1 MDNISASPFTHLF
14 WNEWTLDPDSFKYNM
29 VMDQTI
35 YGDLDKSKLRWS
47 VQELMKQYP
56 LLRSRLDEENGEL
69 YWKPFSDYTN
79 PLKIFDSEEKL
90 REFALLP
97 FDLKQGPL
105 IRFGLFQQATQQFQ
119 LVIVLHHIVVDG
131 ESTEELYHAISDLY
145 NQQPLRHSPLTI
157 EQIAEKFSQYHQQV
171 EILDEYHPGQFWKT
185 CLDGMNASN
194 SLPYLSLQ
202 TKSSAQA
209 EDEQEVVGEFRF
221 SLPLNEWQRLKRSVR
236 HGTPFLIFKTLWAAL
251 IAQYSPDKKV
261 HISYPLSLAG
271 SESLSLGA
279 QINTAVFPLRLDD
292 TTSFSSLYQHT
303 LSYTSSLKAAPGL
316 RFSSWPI
323 FEILRSVPV
332 CQLNVAIS
340 QAHLKDTCLEL
351 KGCEVRY
358 NHRFNNDLASSELIL
373 EYQQQGDQWSFR
385 IRYLL
390 DCFHPTQI
398 AVLGEQFQ
406 QLLVN
411 ALTYPETPLQ
421 HFPLLPPTQNK
432 MLLEFGNQGKS
443 IDIPA
448 TTLHESFQQQAKRHP
463 QRIALIDNQQQLSY
477 AELEQRSN
485 QLAHLIQERYQQV
498 TGRPL
503 SPDTLLPI
511 CLNRGVDM
519 VIAMLAIMKAGA
531 AYLPLDPQIPSQR
544 LAYILADSQAQLAV
558 IQMAHQARLRDH
570 DQNLALLA
578 LDNPNDDYRD
588 QPDCAPETATGPR
601 SLAYSIYTSG
611 TTGHPK
617 GTLLEHR
624 GVLTM
629 LDGQYAA
636 LIEGTEFPQRWLQF
650 ASLAFDAHV
659 FETFIAL
666 CFGHSLVIVSE
677 EERHDLDL
685 LIKLIEQY
693 QVEGSILP
701 PTLLKTKPALPA
713 TLQTI
718 LVGGESTPQAI
729 LDHYSMQGR
738 RLFNAYGPTEASVCA
753 TIHRYQGDGDN
764 NRNIGQPFPGV
775 HAYVLDEQ
783 LQLVPMGMS
792 GELYLSGPVL
802 AREYLGKPELTA
814 KAFIDNPFAQ
824 YADDQRLYRTGD
836 QARWLPNGELEY
848 LGRKDFQVKIR
859 GHRVEL
865 AEIEQAFIAASGL
878 SQCTA
883 QVRGQDRSQIVVYY
897 VSDISLNEDNLR
909 RTLHLSLP
917 DYMMPSTFVQL
928 ETLPMTINGKL
939 DARAL
944 PEPDFKQSY
953 HLYRAATT
961 ELEHKLQIIWQHIL
975 GLNEIGIDDD
985 FFHLG
990 GDSISVIRLIS
1001 EMRRQQ
1007 LACSTKL
1014 LHQCRTIAK
1023 LAVQLAETTET
1034 QMQHAEQGILQGD
1047 FSLHPIQH
1055 WFFDQAFSQSNHWNQ
1070 AFLIQVPPLMPQK
1083 LENAIQAL
1091 AERHDMLRV
1100 RFLCAE
1106 HQRYLDIS
1114 QMAPMALEICHYDQ
1128 LNESEFNHCL
1138 DSWQSDFDIANGP
1151 LWRIAYIDG
1160 YPDGSARIYCALHHL
1175 IVDAVSWRI
1184 LLDDLKQLYHGEALG
1199 PKTASYRQWQT
1210 ALTEQTPHFK
1220 PQREFWQQQC
1230 VSQYDY
1236 RPSLDTH
1243 DTRQYLWQT
1252 LPSAASIRLLNVTSG
1267 AAKNNPNE
1275 VLMTALL
1282 HTLDHVSGISSHTL
1296 LLEGHGRQLSSIPL
1310 DVGRTVGWFTAL
1322 YPLHFS
1328 ADGEKKISLQQ
1339 VQATLANVPDSG
1351 VSYGTLRS
1359 AFSLPYPAVV
1369 FNYLGQLQAHDS
1381 DWQITA
1387 EIAGQT
1393 VHPHNADSGLLTLNV
1408 WFIGQE
1414 LHYRWDGLLSQ
1425 TQLVQ
1430 LDHHFQTAL
1439 MLLIDLLASSSH
1451 TISSDASP
1459 EEMDNGVDADLL
1471 MRLPAGL
1478 EPVWVYP
1485 ANSLQQGFIH
1495 HHLSHSQ
1502 NSTYHFQFVLD
1513 YEQSIEP
1520 RSYRKAWLCAQQKY
1534 PILRTGFDWQEQPR
1548 QIVFQHAELSWQY
1561 HDLSDHSEPEQ
1572 MLAELSRQQS
1582 SRPFDL
1588 RQPELM
1594 RVCLVKLAAEQY
1606 SLIHTSHHIIIDGWS
1621 NQILL
1626 EYVHHTYQQLLA
1638 GQTPDTHSDT
1648 AYLATQRYYA
1658 SQAEECRRHWQQIG
1672 ITHWESTDISLLL
1685 NAPDNGTS
1693 EIQATVHHTL
1703 SHSVALSLQ
1712 ETARNH
1718 GLTLNVML
1726 QFAWHKL
1733 LHLFSQQTQTII
1745 GITLSGRNHPISEI
1759 EDSVGLFINTL
1770 PLMMDWEPHLTCLQ
1784 QLHTL
1789 HQRMID
1795 LDTYSYQPLAELPFI
1810 GEKLFQTLFV
1820 YENYPTT
1827 KLDIMQAS
1835 VRAAKNDTDY
1845 PLNLIAE
1852 GDVKQGLKLSL
1863 AYKPS
1868 CLNAERAN
1876 AILEMLSVL
1885 LARLPSHLHYP
1896 HQRLSALSD
1905 DKRGQLLE
1913 EWAFSAPESETWEPS
1928 TLHGLL
1934 EKQAQLTPQL
1944 PALMDDHK
1952 TLSYQELDEVSSH
1965 YAAQLRAIY
1974 RHRFQRELASGEL
1987 IGLCCKRGIDMIVA
2001 LLTILKA
2008 GAAYVP
2014 MDIKSPTERLDYILQ
2029 DSKMQLVLTE
2039 PDLASLFDRP
2049 NLQQL
2054 YLSELED
2061 AGTTSDIPLLLPQV
2075 ALDQLAYVIYTS
2087 GTTGK
2092 PKGTLIEHRGPALM
2106 ARSLLSRL
2114 GLGSAPPGL
2123 RFLQFASLVFDAHLM
2138 ESFPAFAGGHAMV
2151 VASDTQRYDLQ
2162 ELQTLLQ
2169 KCQVNYA
2176 MLPPALLK
2184 LKPTLP
2190 DSLQWLAI
2198 GGEAVSQDVLDHY
2211 TAQGRNVF
2219 NCYGPTEASVLTTVN
2234 PYRYNGAANIGK
2246 PLTQYG
2252 VYVLDTNLQPLPVGV
2267 PGELFVSGIG
2277 LSRGYLNQ
2285 PALSQ
2290 EKFIANPYQQHTDHP
2305 RLYRTGD
2312 IVRWLDEGSLEYLGR
2327 NDSQVKIRG
2336 HRIEL
2341 GEIES
2346 VLTTVSGV
2354 DQAVAIIHSKESPRI
2369 VCYYTSTSDT
2379 EPEEIRKSLVQMLP
2393 NYMQPSAL
2401 IPLPLIPMTIN
2412 GKLDRRKFP
2421 APDFTDLQQ
2430 EYIPA
2435 ETPLQ
2440 QQCCDIWTEL
2450 LPSER
2455 IGIDDNFFQLG
2466 GNSIMAI
2473 QLSNRLSQ
2481 VLQRQIP
2488 LAALNRHPT
2497 VRSLCTFLSSHTEQL
2512 DEIPKADLQRGIL
2525 SFSQMRL
2532 WFIETLMQENNVYH
2546 IPLLFSLRAD
2556 TQIDSFILSLQ
2567 AVVHRHQVL
2576 RCTFE
2581 QDEKEAFFLQSH
2593 DDPLAVPC
2601 AEVQADAWFDFLRQE
2616 IFQTF
2621 DLRHEY
2627 PIRARLLQR
2636 VETDGQVSHFCLI
2649 NVHHISFDGWSLNV
2663 LLREL
2668 AEFYA
2673 AELSQRP
2680 PALSPLSIQYMDYA
2694 AWQQQS
2700 LSSDKLDQLKQF
2712 WLKRLQHS
2720 PQLELPCDYP
2730 RPDVFDHCGHTVAF
2744 SIAPQLS
2751 HQLRQLACQ
2760 LGVTLHAVLL
2770 TGVNFLLLKYCGQRD
2785 IIVGS
2790 PIANRSHPQ
2799 LEPLI
2804 GMFVNM
2810 LVLRNQIATD
2820 WSVTEQIRQVFGNTN
2835 SSQQHQDMPFE
2846 KLVESL
2852 NLQRDLSRH
2861 PLFQVSFSLEQKTND
2876 IDAPFAMQSL
2886 ADLYDVAKFD
2896 LGFYFEDGH
2905 EALTGNINYATALFA
2920 PATIDGMV
2928 QHLQNILMQI
2938 AAHPEQLVKN
2948 ISLYSPQE
2956 RIALLK
2962 PPMETQDAALYRHP
2976 LYQGILDWAKQHP
2989 DDIALIDAIGQCSY
3003 AQLLKSAQVLA
3014 AQIHQH
3020 PRNQSELV
3028 AVQISKGRAQI
3039 IAVLAI
3045 SLAGRAYVPM
3055 DVSWPQP
3062 RCQKIIEQTGTQLVL
3077 STKPWAVETCE
3088 VIQIAP
3094 DGRALHLPAPKPMS
3108 LPVPISC
3115 DSLAYVIFTSGSTGT
3130 PKGVAI
3136 RHDTANNTLIDI
3148 NRKLNVVPGD
3158 TLLAL
3163 NALCFDL
3170 SVYDIFGALGVGGKL
3185 VIPSEEQRYQPHA
3198 LLNLIREHSVTI
3210 WNAAPALFE
3219 LLLQEVEN
3227 RTELP
3232 VVATDVVA
3240 TDIIGTDIVVADKAT
3255 TDKIVMDRV
3264 LLTGDWIPV
3273 NHVQRCRDWLPNC
3286 RIFSGGGVTEASV
3299 WSILFEVPQ
3308 GASYNQSIPYGKAL
3322 VNQAFLILDNDLEPV
3337 PAQAIGEMYISGV
3350 GLAIGYYR
3358 DPIRTEERFIQHPIS
3373 GERLYRTGDLGRWLP
3388 DGNIEFL
3395 GRIDSQVKVN
3405 GHRVELG
3412 EIENTLMAIE
3422 GIRQCALVKASGS
3435 SDSLAAY
3442 YVSDVPLDETDLRQ
3456 RLAQTLPP
3464 YMVPAILARMPELPL
3479 NSSGKI
3485 DRKQLSALHHFAPK
3499 QHHYQAPQ
3507 TEKEQQLCQLWQQKL
3522 GLEHVGVND
3531 DFFECGGTSILAIP
3545 VCQQMSAL
3553 LGQSIPVMELFKQRN
3568 IRGILGSLAY
3578 QLIQPLNK
3586 KTAQETLWMIHP
3598 AMAGCEVYLNI
3609 AKKLEGQL
3617 HCLGVDNYNLY
3628 HRPLITSLHD
3638 IARFYLE
3645 QMECYQ
3651 PLAQGPVHI
3660 LGWSM
3665 GGLIALEIAAQ
3676 LEAKGITDIHLYL
3689 LDSFYQV
3696 SLSSMHPSW
3705 RQILLQELGLEGDAA
3720 ARALEA
3726 GPADDAICQNK
3737 ISQPL
3742 QHSRVTLF
3750 KATRLPKFHS
3760 ELTKEELAPTEA
3772 MYASDNH
3779 IGQTCQ
3785 HLSVIPLL
3793 CDHHTIIEQEVQ
3805 LIGGML
3811 EMVD

>member
-1 MDNISASPFTHLF
+1 MDNILASPFTRLF

-29 VMDQTI
+29 VVDQTI
-35 YGDLDKSKLRWS
+35 YGNLDKNKLSWS
-47 VQELMKQYP
+47 VQELMNQYP
-56 LLRSRLDEENGEL
+56 LLRARLDEENGEL
-69 YWKPFSDYTN
+69 YWKPCLDCDN
-79 PLKIFDSEEKL
+79 PLQIFDSEEKL
-90 REFALLP
+90 RQFALMP

-105 IRFGLFQQATQQFQ
+105 IRFGLFQQSTQQFQ
-119 LVIVLHHIVVDG
+119 LAIVLHHIVVDG
-131 ESTEELYHAISDLY
+131 ESTEEFYHAISDLY
-145 NQQPLRHSPLTI
+145 NQRPLRHSPLTL
-157 EQIAEKFSQYHQQV
+157 EQIAEKFAQYHRQV
-171 EILDEYHPGQFWKT
+171 EILEKHHPEQFWQT
-185 CLDGMNASN
+185 CLDGVNASN
-194 SLPYLSLQ
+194 SLPYLSVQ
-202 TKSSAQA
+202 KK
-209 EDEQEVVGEFRF
+209 DEQELAGEYRF
-221 SLPLNEWQRLKRSVR
+221 SLPLNDWQRLRHSVR
-236 HGTPFLIFKTLWAAL
+236 HGTPFLIFKTLWAVL
-251 IAQYSPDKKV
+251 IAQYSPDKKA
-261 HISYPLSLAG
+261 HISYPLALAG

-279 QINTAVFPLRLDD
+279 QINTAVFPLQLDD
-292 TTSFSSLYQHT
+292 TASFASLYQHT

-323 FEILRSVPV
+323 FQVLRSTPV
-332 CQLNVAIS
+332 RQLNVALS
-340 QAHLKDTCLEL
+340 QAHLKDIRLEL
-351 KGCEVRY
+351 EDCEVHY
-358 NHRFNNDLASSELIL
+358 NHRFNNDLANSELVL
-373 EYQQQGDQWSFR
+373 EYQQQADQWSFR

-390 DCFHPTQI
+390 DRFHPMQI

-411 ALTYPETPLQ
+411 ALTSPETPLQ
-421 HFPLLPPTQNK
+421 QFPFLSTSQSR
-432 MLLEFGNQGKS
+432 MLLEFGNRGKQ

-448 TTLHESFQQQAKRHP
+448 ATLHTTTLHTTTLHKNFQQQAKLHP

-485 QLAHLIQERYQQV
+485 QLAHLIQGRYQQA
-498 TGRPL
+498 TGQSL
-503 SPDTLLPI
+503 SPDILLPI

-544 LAYILADSQAQLAV
+544 LAYILADSQSRLA
-558 IQMAHQARLRDH
+558 ITQMAHQARLHDH
-570 DQNLALLA
+570 GQNLALLA
-578 LDNPNDDYRD
+578 LDNPNDDYRH
-588 QPDCAPETATGPR
+588 QPDCAPETAAGPR

-611 TTGHPK
+611 TTGRPK

-636 LIEGTEFPQRWLQF
+636 LIEGIEFPQRWLQF

-666 CFGHSLVIVSE
+666 CFGHTLVIASE
-677 EERHDLDL
+677 EERHDIDL

-693 QVEGSILP
+693 QVEGAIFP
-701 PTLLKTKPALPA
+701 PTLLKTKPALPV

-729 LDHYSMQGR
+729 LDHYTMQGR

-753 TIHRYQGDGDN
+753 TIHRYQGNGDGD
-764 NRNIGQPFPGV
+764 RNIGQPFPGV
-775 HAYVLDEQ
+775 HAYVLDER
-783 LQLVPMGMS
+783 LQLVPMGM
-792 GELYLSGPVL
+792 GGGLYLSGPVL
-802 AREYLGKPELTA
+802 AREYLGQPELTA
-814 KAFIDNPFAQ
+814 KAFIANPFAQ
-824 YADDQRLYRTGD
+824 HSDDQRLYRTGD

-878 SQCTA
+878 IQCTA

-897 VSDISLNEDNLR
+897 VSNITVSNITVSNITLNEDNLR
-909 RTLHLSLP
+909 RSLRLSLP
-917 DYMMPSTFVQL
+917 DYMMPSAFVQL

-939 DARAL
+939 DATAL
-944 PEPDFKQSY
+944 PEPDFKQS
-953 HLYRAATT
+953 HHFYRAATT

-975 GLNEIGIDDD
+975 GVDEIGIDDD

-1007 LACSTKL
+1007 LPCSTKL

-1023 LAVQLAETTET
+1023 LAAQLSEPNEA
-1034 QMQHAEQGILQGD
+1034 QMLPAEQGRLQGD
-1047 FSLHPIQH
+1047 FPLHPIQH
-1055 WFFDQAFSQSNHWNQ
+1055 WFFEQAFPQSNHWNQ

-1083 LENAIQAL
+1083 LETAVQAL

-1100 RFLCAE
+1100 RFLPADR
-1106 HQRYLDIS
+1106 QRYLDFT
-1114 QMAPMALEICHYDQ
+1114 QVTPTALEICHYDQ
-1128 LNESEFNHCL
+1128 LSESEFNNCL
-1138 DSWQSDFDIANGP
+1138 DAWQSDFDIATGP
-1151 LWRIAYIDG
+1151 LWRFAYIDG

-1184 LLDDLKQLYHGEALG
+1184 LLDDLKQLYHGETLG
-1199 PKTASYRQWQT
+1199 PKTASYRQWQA
-1210 ALTEQTPHFK
+1210 ALTEQIPHFES
-1220 PQREFWQQQC
+1220 QREFWQQQC
-1230 VSQYDY
+1230 VSQSDY
-1236 RPSLDTH
+1236 RPLLDTR

-1252 LPSAASIRLLNVTSG
+1252 LPSTASIRLLNVASG
-1267 AAKNNPNE
+1267 AAKHDPQKHNPNE
-1275 VLMTALL
+1275 VLLTALL
-1282 HTLDHVSGISSHTL
+1282 HTLDHVSGISNHTL
-1296 LLEGHGRQLSSIPL
+1296 LLEGHGRQLPSVQL

-1328 ADGEKKISLQQ
+1328 TDGERTISLQQ
-1339 VQATLANVPDSG
+1339 VHSTLANVPDSG
-1351 VSYGTLRS
+1351 ISYGPLRNTL
-1359 AFSLPYPAVV
+1359 SLPYPAIV
-1369 FNYLGQLQAHDS
+1369 FNYLGQLQTHES
-1381 DWQITA
+1381 DWQMTA
-1387 EIAGQT
+1387 ETAGQT
-1393 VHPHNADSGLLTLNV
+1393 IHPRNVDSGLLTLNV
-1408 WFIGQE
+1408 WFIGQD

-1439 MLLIDLLASSSH
+1439 IQLIDNVVPSTDTTLQEMDYEIDAALLA
-1451 TISSDASP
+1451 
-1459 EEMDNGVDADLL
+1459 
-1471 MRLPAGL
+1471 RLPAGL

-1495 HHLSHSQ
+1495 HHLSHPH
-1502 NSTYHFQFVLD
+1502 NSIYHFQFVLD
-1513 YEQSIEP
+1513 YAQPIEP
-1520 RSYRKAWLCAQQKY
+1520 RHYRKAWLCAQQKY
-1534 PILRTGFDWQEQPR
+1534 PILRTGFDWQEQFR
-1548 QIVFQHAELSWQY
+1548 QIVFQHVELSWQY
-1561 HDLSDHSEPEQ
+1561 HDLTAHSAPDQ
-1572 MLAELSRQQS
+1572 ALVELSQHQNNQ
-1582 SRPFDL
+1582 PFDL

-1594 RVCLVKLAAEQY
+1594 RVCLVKLDAGRY
-1606 SLIHTSHHIIIDGWS
+1606 SLIHTSHHIINDGWS

-1626 EYVHHTYQQLLA
+1626 EYVHRTYQQLQA

-1658 SQAEECRRHWQQIG
+1658 SQAGECRSHWQQLG
-1672 ITHWESTDISLLL
+1672 IQHWESTDISLLL
-1685 NAPDNGTS
+1685 NTPDNGAS
-1693 EIQATVHHTL
+1693 EAQTTVHYTL
-1703 SHSVALSLQ
+1703 PHAVALSLQ

-1733 LHLFSQQTQTII
+1733 LHLFSQQAQTIV
-1745 GITLSGRNHPISEI
+1745 GITLSGRNHPVSGI
-1759 EDSVGLFINTL
+1759 ENSVGLFINTL
-1770 PLMMDWEPHLTCLQ
+1770 PLMMDWEPQLTCLQ
-1784 QLHTL
+1784 QLRTL

-1810 GEKLFQTLFV
+1810 GEKLSGGKFSGGKLFQTLFV

-1827 KLDIMQAS
+1827 KLETMQAS
-1835 VRAAKNDTDY
+1835 VRAAKGDTDY

-1852 GDVKQGLKLSL
+1852 GNVEQGLKLSL

-1905 DKRGQLLE
+1905 NKRKQLLE
-1913 EWAFSAPESETWEPS
+1913 EWAFAAPEPKIEESI

-1934 EKQAQLTPQL
+1934 ERQARLTPQH
-1944 PALMDDHK
+1944 PALIDDHR
-1952 TLSYQELDEVSSH
+1952 TLSYQELDDISSH

-1987 IGLCCKRGIDMIVA
+1987 IGLCCERSIDMIVS

-2008 GAAYVP
+2008 GAAYIP
-2014 MDIKSPTERLDYILQ
+2014 MDTRMPAERLDYIMQ
-2029 DSKMQLVLTE
+2029 DSKMRLVLTE

-2054 YLSELED
+2054 YLSELVD
-2061 AGTTSDIPLLLPQV
+2061 AETIDDIPPSLPQV
-2075 ALDQLAYVIYTS
+2075 EPNQLAYVIYTS

-2092 PKGTLIEHRGPALM
+2092 PKGTLIEHRGPAIM
-2106 ARSLLSRL
+2106 ARSLLSRM
-2114 GLGSAPPGL
+2114 GLGSAQPGL
-2123 RFLQFASLVFDAHLM
+2123 RFLQFSSLVFDAHLM
-2138 ESFPAFAGGHAMV
+2138 ESFPAFAGGHALV
-2151 VASDTQRYDLQ
+2151 VASDAQRYDLQ

-2169 KCQVNYA
+2169 KWQMSYA

-2190 DSLQWLAI
+2190 DSLQWLAV

-2211 TAQGRNVF
+2211 TAQGRQVF
-2219 NCYGPTEASVLTTVN
+2219 NCYGPTEDSVCATVN
-2234 PYRYNGAANIGK
+2234 PYRYNGATNIGK
-2246 PLTQYG
+2246 PLAQNG
-2252 VYVLDTNLQPLPVGV
+2252 AYVLDTNLQPLPVGV
-2267 PGELFVSGIG
+2267 PGELFLSGVG

-2290 EKFIANPYQQHTDHP
+2290 EKFIANPFQQHTDHS

-2312 IVRWLDEGSLEYLGR
+2312 IVRWRDEGSLEYLGR

-2346 VLTTVSGV
+2346 VLATVSGV
-2354 DQAVAIIHSKESPRI
+2354 DQAVAIIHGKESPRI
-2369 VCYYTSTSDT
+2369 VCYYTSTRGV
-2379 EPEEIRKSLVQMLP
+2379 EPSEIRQALAQVLP
-2393 NYMQPSAL
+2393 HYMQPSAL

-2412 GKLDRRKFP
+2412 GKLDHRILP
-2421 APDFTDLQQ
+2421 APTFTDLQQ
-2430 EYIPA
+2430 KYTSA

-2440 QQCCDIWTEL
+2440 QQCCDIWAEL
-2450 LPSER
+2450 LQSER

-2497 VRSLCTFLSSHTEQL
+2497 VRALCTFLSSHDAQL
-2512 DEIPKADLQRGIL
+2512 DEIPKANLQRGAL

-2532 WFIETLMQENNVYH
+2532 WFIETLMQESNIYH
-2546 IPLLFSLRAD
+2546 IPLLFTLRAD
-2556 TQIDSFILSLQ
+2556 TQIDHFIRSLQ

-2581 QDEKEAFFLQSH
+2581 QDDEEAFFLQAH
-2593 DDPLAVPC
+2593 DEALLVPC
-2601 AEVQADAWFDFLRQE
+2601 AEVQADEWIDFLRQE
-2616 IFQTF
+2616 SFRVF

-2636 VETDGQVSHFCLI
+2636 IEHDGQVSHFCLI
-2649 NVHHISFDGWSLNV
+2649 NVHHISFDGWSLNI

-2673 AELSQRP
+2673 AELNQRP
-2680 PALSPLSIQYMDYA
+2680 PALPPLSIQYMDYA
-2694 AWQQQS
+2694 SWHQQL
-2700 LSSDKLDQLKQF
+2700 LSSDKLEQLKQF
-2712 WLKRLQHS
+2712 WLKQLQHC

-2730 RPDVFDHCGHTVAF
+2730 RPNIFDHRGHTVAF
-2744 SIAPQLS
+2744 SIVPQLS
-2751 HQLRQLACQ
+2751 HQLRQLARQ
-2760 LGVTLHAVLL
+2760 LGVTLHSVLL
-2770 TGVNFLLLKYCGQRD
+2770 TGVNFLLLRYCGQHD
-2785 IIVGS
+2785 IVVGS

-2799 LEPLI
+2799 LESLI

-2810 LVLRNQIATD
+2810 LVLRNHIATD
-2820 WSVTEQIRQVFGNTN
+2820 WSVTEQIRQVFASTIT
-2835 SSQQHQDMPFE
+2835 SQQNQDMPFE
-2846 KLVESL
+2846 KLVEFL
-2852 NLQRDLSRH
+2852 NLPRDLSRH
-2861 PLFQVSFSLEQKTND
+2861 PLFQVSFSVEQKAND

-2886 ADLYDVAKFD
+2886 ADVYDVAKFD
-2896 LGFYFEDGH
+2896 LGFCFEDGN
-2905 EALTGNINYATALFA
+2905 EALSGSINYATALFA
-2920 PATIDGMV
+2920 PDTIDGMIK
-2928 QHLQNILMQI
+2928 HLQNIFIQM
-2938 AAHPEQLVKN
+2938 AAHPEQLVKS
-2948 ISLYSPQE
+2948 ISLYSPEE

-2962 PPMETQDAALYRHP
+2962 PPMETQDAALYCHP
-2976 LYQGILDWAKQHP
+2976 LYQGILDWTQQSP
-2989 DDIALIDAIGQCSY
+2989 NDIALIDANGQCSY
-3003 AQLLKSAQVLA
+3003 AKMLQSAQILA

-3020 PRNQSELV
+3020 PRNQSELI
-3028 AVQISKGRAQI
+3028 AVQVSKGRAQI

-3045 SLAGRAYVPM
+3045 LLAGRAYVPM
-3055 DVSWPQP
+3055 DVSWPQQ
-3062 RCQKIIEQTGTQLVL
+3062 RCRKIIEQTGTQLVI
-3077 STKPWAVETCE
+3077 SNKPWTMATCE
-3088 VIQIAP
+3088 VIQLDP
-3094 DGRALHLPAPKPMS
+3094 YGHTLHQPAPTPMS
-3108 LPVPISC
+3108 LPVPIRC

-3130 PKGVAI
+3130 PKGIAT

-3148 NRKLNVVPGD
+3148 NRKLNVVRGD

-3170 SVYDIFGALGVGGKL
+3170 SVYDIFGILSVGGRL
-3185 VIPSEEQRYQPHA
+3185 VIPSEEQRYQPDT
-3198 LLNLIREHSVTI
+3198 LLTLIREHDVTI

-3227 RTELP
+3227 RTEP
-3232 VVATDVVA
+3232 P
-3240 TDIIGTDIVVADKAT
+3240 IVE
-3255 TDKIVMDRV
+3255 MDRV
-3264 LLTGDWIPV
+3264 LLSGDWIPV
-3273 NHVQRCRDWLPNC
+3273 NHVQRCRDWIPNC

-3299 WSILFEVPQ
+3299 WSILFEVPP
-3308 GASYNQSIPYGKAL
+3308 GASYNHSIPYGKAL
-3322 VNQAFLILDNDLEPV
+3322 VNQAFHILDNDLEPV
-3337 PAQAIGEMYISGV
+3337 PAQAIGKMYISGI
-3350 GLAIGYYR
+3350 GLAIGYYK

-3373 GERLYRTGDLGRWLP
+3373 GERLYCTGDLGRWLP

-3405 GHRVELG
+3405 GYRVELG
-3412 EIENTLMAIE
+3412 AIENTLMAIE
-3422 GIRQCALVKASGS
+3422 DIRQCALVKVSGS

-3442 YVSDVPLDETDLRQ
+3442 YISDNPLDDTDLRQ
-3456 RLAQTLPP
+3456 HLARTLPP
-3464 YMVPAILARMPELPL
+3464 YMVPAVLVRMPELPL

-3485 DRKQLSALHHFAPK
+3485 DRKQLSALSHTAPK
-3499 QHHYQAPQ
+3499 QHHYHAPQ
-3507 TEKEQQLCQLWQQKL
+3507 TEQEQQLCQLWQQRL
-3522 GLEHVGVND
+3522 GLEHVGISD

-3568 IRGILGSLAY
+3568 IRGILDSLEY
-3578 QLIQPLNK
+3578 RLVQPLNK
-3586 KTAQETLWMIHP
+3586 KSTQETLWMIHP
-3598 AMAGCEVYLNI
+3598 AMAGCEVYLDI
-3609 AKKLEGQL
+3609 AKTLEGQL

-3645 QMECYQ
+3645 QMEGYQ

-3665 GGLIALEIAAQ
+3665 GGLIALELAAQ
-3676 LEAKGITDIHLYL
+3676 LEARGITDIHLYL

-3696 SLSSMHPSW
+3696 SLDSLHPSW
-3705 RQILLQELGLEGDAA
+3705 RQMLLQELGLEGDAA

-3726 GPADDAICQNK
+3726 GPADDAICQSK
-3737 ISQPL
+3737 ISQRL
-3742 QHSRVTLF
+3742 QHSQVTLF

-3760 ELTKEELAPTEA
+3760 QLTKREVTPAEA
-3772 MYASDNH
+3772 MSASDNH
-3779 IGQTCQ
+3779 IGQACQ

-3793 CDHHTIIEQEVQ
+3793 CDHHDIIRQEVQ
-3805 LIGGML
+3805 IIEGML
-3811 EMVD
+3811 EMAD